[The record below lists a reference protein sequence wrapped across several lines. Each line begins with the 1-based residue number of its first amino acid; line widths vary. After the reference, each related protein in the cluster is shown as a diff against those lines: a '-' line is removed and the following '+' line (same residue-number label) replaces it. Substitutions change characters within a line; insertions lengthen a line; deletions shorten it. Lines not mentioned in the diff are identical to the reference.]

1 MELKTEMVSCQIDWD
16 SPGTQKIRI
25 SVFDIIDFD
34 NVVHSNMIIFC
45 EEIEDIGVVPLD
57 VRK

>member
-1 MELKTEMVSCQIDWD
+1 MKMRTEMASCQIDWD

-34 NVVHSNMIIFC
+34 NVVHSNMIVLC
-45 EEIEDIGVVPLD
+45 EEFEDVGVVPLE
-57 VRK
+57 KKL